1 MMTKIPAK
9 KPVIDLLA
17 REIVSGYLFDLRG
30 IKLPKNGLVE
40 IYESLGSVNSGLS
53 IGSARVV
60 CKYGKLIAQ
69 LEELDEAYFDCYL
82 LPNITTKVL
91 GSETKF
97 YHVEKSKLGFLF
109 IQPEKLIGSSQLTIK
124 EQLAGKNHIQDYFD
138 IAEIHRLCKLYK
150 VGALEISDYTGI
162 QYNSLYQYLG
172 GEKSKPILPLSK
184 VVKSALFLYF
194 KAVFHHKY

>member
-1 MMTKIPAK
+1 MKIPAK
-9 KPVIDLLA
+9 KPVIDILA
-17 REIVSGYLFDLRG
+17 REIVDGYLFDLRG
-30 IKLPKNGLVE
+30 IKLPKNGLVD
-40 IYESLGSVNSGLS
+40 IYDHIRAFENQLS

-60 CKYGKLIAQ
+60 VKYGKLIAQ
-69 LEELDEAYFDCYL
+69 LEELDEEYFDQYL
-82 LPNITTKVL
+82 YPNITCKSI
-91 GSETKF
+91 GEF
-97 YHVEKSKLGFLF
+97 DNIIHVEKSKLDFLVMNP
-109 IQPEKLIGSSQLTIK
+109 IKLKGSSQLTIR

-138 IAEIHRLCKLYK
+138 ITEIHRLCKLYK

-194 KAVFHHKY
+194 KAVFQYKY